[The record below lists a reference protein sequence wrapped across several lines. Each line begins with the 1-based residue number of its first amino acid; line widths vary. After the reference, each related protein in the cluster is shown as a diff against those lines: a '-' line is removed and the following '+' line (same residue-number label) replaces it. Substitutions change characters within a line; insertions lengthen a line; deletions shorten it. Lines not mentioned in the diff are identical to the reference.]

1 MLDEQLALSACVI
14 SQKARVAKSCFHA
27 STALTFSPFECH
39 KRTWLMKTIT
49 GTYFAKPSQAKP
61 SQAKPSQAKP
71 SSDWQACAAP
81 VKQELGLA
89 EGAWQGQALNVHSLP
104 QNYCVTLLPSRLRAA
119 V

>member
-71 SSDWQACAAP
+71 SQAKP
-81 VKQELGLA
+81 S
-89 EGAWQGQALNVHSLP
+89 QALIGRLVPHPLSRNWALP
-104 QNYCVTLLPSRLRAA
+104 RVPGKDRR
-119 V
+119 

>member
-49 GTYFAKPSQAKP
+49 STYFAKPSQAKP

-71 SSDWQACAAP
+71 SQAKP
-81 VKQELGLA
+81 S
-89 EGAWQGQALNVHSLP
+89 QAKL
-104 QNYCVTLLPSRLRAA
+104 
-119 V
+119 